1 MGVIL
6 MSNKDIFDK
15 FESALISRKIN
26 YVKFL
31 LSKKSLFIIFIII
44 TILIYKPTEYYIFFI
59 TGLVIFHLIV
69 YSNSNVKYI
78 EPYIYIDDDMSKEL
92 IISDYLNKIK
102 KNFLLSILL
111 CFITM
116 SNNNLLFASHM
127 SKSIDNGTD
136 INNEINIEQELDINL
151 FIKYIQNT
159 YVIAIFALQENYF
172 NKEIAK
178 KINFENENLL
188 LENKFLQVEEIK

>member
-1 MGVIL
+1 